1 MVEKKELTKER
12 PRRIAIYG
20 KAGIGKS
27 ITSSHLS
34 AALSHMGEKV
44 LQVGCD
50 PKRDSVALL
59 CGGIMPT
66 ILEQLKMVDA
76 ETEEPLQMT
85 EEILDKVIFKGYNDI
100 VCCES
105 GGPRPGIGCAGRG
118 VLVAVQLLEEF
129 NVLKRFGI
137 SFAIYDVLGDIV
149 CGGFS
154 QPMRGGSA
162 KEIYI
167 VTCGEPLTLY
177 ITNEILK
184 AVNRIINEGID
195 VGVAGLI
202 DNQRNVPHE
211 KEIVEEFAN
220 RVGIPVVAHV
230 PRSLKVQE
238 AEAMGKTVLEAFPD
252 SDQSEVYRGLAKKVL
267 ENSYVYTP
275 SPLSG
280 LDEIMETVKKMYLKK

>member
-1 MVEKKELTKER
+1 MDEKIEITKEI
-12 PRRIAIYG
+12 PKKIAIYG

-27 ITSSHLS
+27 ITSAHLS
-34 AALSHMGEKV
+34 VALSKMGEKV
-44 LQVGCD
+44 IPVGCD
-50 PKRDSVALL
+50 PPRDSVALL

-76 ETEEPLQMT
+76 ETEEPVEMT
-85 EEILDKVIFKGYNDI
+85 EEILDKVMFKGYNDI

-118 VLVAVQLLEEF
+118 VLVAIQLLEEF
-129 NVLKRFGI
+129 NVLKRFDI
-137 SFAIYDVLGDIV
+137 TFAIYDVLGDIV

-154 QPMRGGSA
+154 QPMRGGHA
-162 KEIYI
+162 KEVYI

-184 AVNRIINEGID
+184 AVDRIIGEGIE

-211 KEIVEEFAN
+211 KEIVEEFS
-220 RVGIPVVAHV
+220 RKVGVPVIEHI

-238 AEAMGKTVLEAFPD
+238 AESLGKTVLEAFPE
-252 SDQSEVYRGLAKKVL
+252 SDQSEVYRRLAKKVL
-267 ENSYVYTP
+267 ENKYIHIP

-280 LDEIMETVKKMYLKK
+280 MDEIMDTVKMYIKK

>member
-1 MVEKKELTKER
+1 MAERIEIFKEIPK
-12 PRRIAIYG
+12 RIAIYG

-34 AALSHMGEKV
+34 AALSEMGEKV
-44 LQVGCD
+44 LQIGCD

-76 ETEEPLQMT
+76 ETDEPVEMT
-85 EEILDKVIFKGYNDI
+85 EEILDKVMFKGYNGI

-118 VLVAVQLLEEF
+118 VFVAIQLLEEF
-129 NVLKRFGI
+129 NILKRFNI
-137 SFAIYDVLGDIV
+137 TFAIYDVLGDIV

-154 QPMRGGSA
+154 QPMRGGHT
-162 KEIYI
+162 KEVYI

-177 ITNEILK
+177 ITNEILR
-184 AVNRIINEGID
+184 ATNRIISEGIEF
-195 VGVAGLI
+195 GVAGLI
-202 DNQRNVPHE
+202 DNQRNVPQE
-211 KEIVEEFAN
+211 KEIVEEFGKK
-220 RVGIPVVAHV
+220 VGVPVIEHI

-252 SDQSEVYRGLAKKVL
+252 SDQAKVYRCLAKKVL
-267 ENSYVYTP
+267 ENKYAYTP

-280 LDEIMETVKKMYLKK
+280 MDEIMETVKMFIKK

>member
-154 QPMRGGSA
+154 QPMRSGSA

-167 VTCGEPLTLY
+167 VTCGELLTLY

-184 AVNRIINEGID
+184 AVKRIINEGID

-211 KEIVEEFAN
+211 KEIVEEFAKK
-220 RVGIPVVAHV
+220 VGVPVMAHV

-252 SDQSEVYRGLAKKVL
+252 SEQSEVYRGLAKKVL
-267 ENSYVYTP
+267 ENSYTYTP

-280 LDEIMETVKKMYLKK
+280 LDEIMETVKMYLKR

>member
-1 MVEKKELTKER
+1 MAEKKEITKEK

-34 AALSHMGEKV
+34 AALSNMGEKV

-129 NVLKRFGI
+129 NVLKRFGV

-184 AVNRIINEGID
+184 AVNRIINEGIE

-211 KEIVEEFAN
+211 KEIVEEFAKK
-220 RVGIPVVAHV
+220 VGVPVMAHV

-252 SDQSEVYRGLAKKVL
+252 SDQAGVYRGLAKKVL
-267 ENSYVYTP
+267 ENSYTYTP

-280 LDEIMETVKKMYLKK
+280 MDEIMDTVKMYLKK

>member
-1 MVEKKELTKER
+1 MAEKIEITHEI
-12 PRRIAIYG
+12 PRKIAIYG

-27 ITSSHLS
+27 VISAHLS
-34 AALSHMGEKV
+34 VALSKLGEKV
-44 LQVGCD
+44 IQVGCD
-50 PKRDSVALL
+50 PKRDSIALL

-76 ETEEPLQMT
+76 ETEEPVEMT
-85 EEILDKVIFKGYNDI
+85 EEILDKVMFRGYSD
-100 VCCES
+100 VLCCEA

-118 VLVAVQLLEEF
+118 VLVAVQILEEF
-129 NVLKRFGI
+129 NVFKRYSITFG
-137 SFAIYDVLGDIV
+137 IYDVLGDIV

-154 QPMRGGSA
+154 QPMRGGHA

-167 VTCGEPLTLY
+167 VVCGEPLTLY

-184 AVNRIINEGID
+184 AVDRITGEGIE

-211 KEIVEEFAN
+211 KEIVEEFGR
-220 RVGIPVVAHV
+220 RVGVPVMEHV

-252 SDQSEVYRGLAKKVL
+252 SDQAEVYRGLAKKML
-267 ENSYVYTP
+267 ENKHIYMP
-275 SPLSG
+275 SPLPG
-280 LDEIMETVKKMYLKK
+280 MDEIMDTVKMYIKR

>member
-167 VTCGEPLTLY
+167 VTCGELLTLY

-211 KEIVEEFAN
+211 KEIVEEFAKK
-220 RVGIPVVAHV
+220 VGVPVMAHV

-252 SDQSEVYRGLAKKVL
+252 SEQSEVYRGLAKKVL
-267 ENSYVYTP
+267 ENSYTYTP

-280 LDEIMETVKKMYLKK
+280 LDEIMETVKMYLRK

>member
-1 MVEKKELTKER
+1 MAERIEITKEI

-27 ITSSHLS
+27 IISAHLS
-34 AALSHMGEKV
+34 VALSKMGEKV
-44 LQVGCD
+44 IQVGCD

-76 ETEEPLQMT
+76 ETEEPVEMT
-85 EEILDKVIFKGYNDI
+85 EEILDKVMFKGYNDVI
-100 VCCES
+100 CCES

-118 VLVAVQLLEEF
+118 VLVAIQLLEEF
-129 NVLKRFGI
+129 NVLERFGI
-137 SFAIYDVLGDIV
+137 TFAIYDVLGDIV

-154 QPMRGGSA
+154 SPMRGGKA
-162 KEIYI
+162 REVYI
-167 VTCGEPLTLY
+167 IVCGEVLTLY

-184 AVNRIINEGID
+184 AVNRIIDEGIEI
-195 VGVAGLI
+195 GVAGLI

-211 KEIVEEFAN
+211 KERVEAFGKK
-220 RVGIPVVAHV
+220 VGVPLIEHV

-252 SDQSEVYRGLAKKVL
+252 SEQSEIYRGLAKKMF
-267 ENSYVYTP
+267 ENKYIYTP

-280 LDEIMETVKKMYLKK
+280 MDEIMDTVKTYTKK

>member
-1 MVEKKELTKER
+1 MAKKIEITKET

-34 AALSHMGEKV
+34 AALSKMGEKV
-44 LQVGCD
+44 IQVGCD

-66 ILEQLKMVDA
+66 ILEQLKLVDS
-76 ETEEPLQMT
+76 ETEEPIAMT

-129 NVLKRFGI
+129 NVLKRYGI
-137 SFAIYDVLGDIV
+137 TFAIYDVLGDIV

-154 QPMRGGSA
+154 QPMRAGNA
-162 KEIYI
+162 KEIY
-167 VTCGEPLTLY
+167 VVSCGEPLTLY

-184 AVNRIINEGID
+184 AVERIIAEGIE
-195 VGVAGLI
+195 VGIAGII

-211 KEIVEEFAN
+211 KEIVEEFGR
-220 RVGIPVVAHV
+220 RVGVPVIEHI

-238 AEAMGKTVLEAFPD
+238 AESMGKTVLEAFPD
-252 SDQSEVYRGLAKKVL
+252 SDQSGVYRTLAKKVL
-267 ENSYVYTP
+267 DNQHIYLP

-280 LDEIMETVKKMYLKK
+280 MDEIMETVRMFITK

>member
-1 MVEKKELTKER
+1 MGEKIEITKEI
-12 PRRIAIYG
+12 PRKIAIYG

-27 ITSSHLS
+27 ITSAHLS
-34 AALSHMGEKV
+34 VALSKMGEKV
-44 LQVGCD
+44 IQIGCD

-76 ETEEPLQMT
+76 ETEEPVEMT
-85 EEILDKVIFKGYNDI
+85 EEILDKVMFKGYNDI

-118 VLVAVQLLEEF
+118 VLVAIQLLEEF
-129 NVLKRFGI
+129 NVLKRFDI
-137 SFAIYDVLGDIV
+137 TFAIYDVLGDIV

-154 QPMRGGSA
+154 QPMRGGHA
-162 KEIYI
+162 KEVYI
-167 VTCGEPLTLY
+167 VICGEPLTLY

-184 AVNRIINEGID
+184 AVDRIIGEGIE

-202 DNQRNVPHE
+202 DNQRNVPYE
-211 KEIVEEFAN
+211 KEIVEEFS
-220 RVGIPVVAHV
+220 RKVGVPVIEHI

-238 AEAMGKTVLEAFPD
+238 AEALGKTVLEAFPE

-267 ENSYVYTP
+267 ENKYIHIP

-280 LDEIMETVKKMYLKK
+280 MDEIMDTVKMYIKK

>member
-1 MVEKKELTKER
+1 MGEKIEIAKEI
-12 PRRIAIYG
+12 PRKIAIYG

-27 ITSSHLS
+27 ITSAHLS
-34 AALSHMGEKV
+34 VALSKMGEKV
-44 LQVGCD
+44 IQIGCD

-76 ETEEPLQMT
+76 ETEEPVEMT
-85 EEILDKVIFKGYNDI
+85 EEILDKVMFKGYNDI

-118 VLVAVQLLEEF
+118 VLVAIQLLEEF
-129 NVLKRFGI
+129 NVLKRFDI
-137 SFAIYDVLGDIV
+137 TFAIYDVLGDIV

-154 QPMRGGSA
+154 QPMRGGHA
-162 KEIYI
+162 KEVYI

-184 AVNRIINEGID
+184 AVDRIIGEGIE

-211 KEIVEEFAN
+211 KEIVEEFS
-220 RVGIPVVAHV
+220 RKVGVPVIEHI

-238 AEAMGKTVLEAFPD
+238 AEALGKTVLEAFPE
-252 SDQSEVYRGLAKKVL
+252 SDQSEVYRRLAKKVL
-267 ENSYVYTP
+267 ENKYIHIP

-280 LDEIMETVKKMYLKK
+280 MDEIMDTVKMYIKK

>member
-1 MVEKKELTKER
+1 MAEKKELTKEK
-12 PRRIAIYG
+12 PRRIAVYG

-34 AALSHMGEKV
+34 AALSSMGEKV

-85 EEILDKVIFKGYNDI
+85 EELLDKVIFKGYNDI

-129 NVLKRFGI
+129 NVLKRFGV

-211 KEIVEEFAN
+211 KEIVEEFAKK
-220 RVGIPVVAHV
+220 VGVPVMAHV

-252 SDQSEVYRGLAKKVL
+252 SEQSEVYRGLAKQIL
-267 ENSYVYTP
+267 ENKYTYTP

-280 LDEIMETVKKMYLKK
+280 MDEIMDTVKMYLKR

>member
-1 MVEKKELTKER
+1 MGEKIEIAKEI
-12 PRRIAIYG
+12 PRKIAIYG

-27 ITSSHLS
+27 ITSAHLS
-34 AALSHMGEKV
+34 VALSKMGEKV
-44 LQVGCD
+44 IQIGCD

-76 ETEEPLQMT
+76 ETEEPVEMT
-85 EEILDKVIFKGYNDI
+85 EEILDKVMFKGYNDI

-118 VLVAVQLLEEF
+118 VLVAIQLLEEF
-129 NVLKRFGI
+129 NVLKRFDI
-137 SFAIYDVLGDIV
+137 TFAIYDVLGDIV

-154 QPMRGGSA
+154 QPMRGGHA
-162 KEIYI
+162 KEVYI
-167 VTCGEPLTLY
+167 VICGEPLTLY

-184 AVNRIINEGID
+184 AVDRIIGEGIE

-211 KEIVEEFAN
+211 KEIVEEFS
-220 RVGIPVVAHV
+220 RKVGVPVIEHI

-238 AEAMGKTVLEAFPD
+238 AEALGKTVLEAFPE

-267 ENSYVYTP
+267 ENKYVHIP

-280 LDEIMETVKKMYLKK
+280 MDEIMDTVKMYIKK

>member
-1 MVEKKELTKER
+1 MAERIEIKKEI

-34 AALSHMGEKV
+34 AALSKKGEKV

-76 ETEEPLQMT
+76 ETEEPVEMT
-85 EEILDKVIFKGYNDI
+85 EEILDKVIFKGYNGV

-105 GGPRPGIGCAGRG
+105 GGPRAGIGCAGRG
-118 VLVAVQLLEEF
+118 VLVAVQILEEF
-129 NVLKRFGI
+129 NVLKRFGVT
-137 SFAIYDVLGDIV
+137 FAIYDVLGDIV

-167 VTCGEPLTLY
+167 VACGEPLTLY

-184 AVNRIINEGID
+184 AVNRIISEGIE
-195 VGVAGLI
+195 VGVAGII

-211 KEIVEEFAN
+211 KEIVEEFA
-220 RVGIPVVAHV
+220 RKAGVPVVEHV

-252 SDQSEVYRGLAKKVL
+252 SDQSDVYRGLAKKVL
-267 ENSYVYTP
+267 ENKYVYMPT
-275 SPLSG
+275 PLSG
-280 LDEIMETVKKMYLKK
+280 MDEIMETVKMYLKK

>member
-1 MVEKKELTKER
+1 MAEKKELTKER

-129 NVLKRFGI
+129 SVLKRFGV

-154 QPMRGGSA
+154 QPMRSGSA

-211 KEIVEEFAN
+211 KEIVEEFAKK
-220 RVGIPVVAHV
+220 VGVPVMAHV

-252 SDQSEVYRGLAKKVL
+252 SEQSEVYRGLAKKVL
-267 ENSYVYTP
+267 ENSYTYTP

-280 LDEIMETVKKMYLKK
+280 MDEIMDTVKMYLKR

>member
-1 MVEKKELTKER
+1 MDEKIEITKEI
-12 PRRIAIYG
+12 PKKIAIYG

-27 ITSSHLS
+27 ITSAHLS
-34 AALSHMGEKV
+34 VALSKMGEKV
-44 LQVGCD
+44 IQVGCD

-59 CGGIMPT
+59 CGGIMST

-76 ETEEPLQMT
+76 ETEEPVEMT
-85 EEILDKVIFKGYNDI
+85 EEILDKVMFKGYNDI

-118 VLVAVQLLEEF
+118 VLVAIQLLEEF
-129 NVLKRFGI
+129 NVLKRFDI
-137 SFAIYDVLGDIV
+137 TFAIYDVLGDIV

-154 QPMRGGSA
+154 QPMRGGHA
-162 KEIYI
+162 KEVYI

-184 AVNRIINEGID
+184 AVDRIIGEGIE

-211 KEIVEEFAN
+211 KEIVEEFS
-220 RVGIPVVAHV
+220 RKVGVPVIEHI

-238 AEAMGKTVLEAFPD
+238 AEALGKTVLEAFPE
-252 SDQSEVYRGLAKKVL
+252 SDQSEAYRRLAKKVL
-267 ENSYVYTP
+267 ENKYIHIP

-280 LDEIMETVKKMYLKK
+280 MDEIMDTVKMYIKK

>member
-1 MVEKKELTKER
+1 MAERIEITKEI

-27 ITSSHLS
+27 ITSAHLS
-34 AALSHMGEKV
+34 VALSKMGEKV
-44 LQVGCD
+44 IQVGCD

-76 ETEEPLQMT
+76 ETEEPVEMT
-85 EEILDKVIFKGYNDI
+85 EEILDKVMFKGYSDI

-118 VLVAVQLLEEF
+118 VLVAIQLLEEF
-129 NVLKRFGI
+129 NVLKRFDI
-137 SFAIYDVLGDIV
+137 TFAIYDVLGDIV

-154 QPMRGGSA
+154 QPMRGGQA
-162 KEIYI
+162 KEVYI

-184 AVNRIINEGID
+184 AIDRIIGEGIE

-211 KEIVEEFAN
+211 KEIVEEFG
-220 RVGIPVVAHV
+220 RKVGVPVIEHV

-238 AEAMGKTVLEAFPD
+238 AEALGKTVLEAFPD
-252 SDQSEVYRGLAKKVL
+252 SDQSGVYRGLAKKML
-267 ENSYVYTP
+267 ENKYIYIP

-280 LDEIMETVKKMYLKK
+280 MDEIMDTVKMYIKK

>member
-1 MVEKKELTKER
+1 MGEKIEIIKEI
-12 PRRIAIYG
+12 PRKIAIYG

-27 ITSSHLS
+27 ITSAHLS
-34 AALSHMGEKV
+34 VALSKMGEKV
-44 LQVGCD
+44 IQIGCD

-76 ETEEPLQMT
+76 ETEEPVEMT
-85 EEILDKVIFKGYNDI
+85 EEILDKVMFKGYNDI

-118 VLVAVQLLEEF
+118 VLVAIQLLEEF
-129 NVLKRFGI
+129 NVLKRFDI
-137 SFAIYDVLGDIV
+137 TFAIYDVLGDIV

-154 QPMRGGSA
+154 QPMRGGHA
-162 KEIYI
+162 KEVYI
-167 VTCGEPLTLY
+167 VICGEPLTLY

-184 AVNRIINEGID
+184 AVDRIIGEGIE

-211 KEIVEEFAN
+211 KEIVEEFS
-220 RVGIPVVAHV
+220 RKVGVPVIEHI

-238 AEAMGKTVLEAFPD
+238 AEALGKTVLEAFPD

-267 ENSYVYTP
+267 ENKYIYIP

-280 LDEIMETVKKMYLKK
+280 MDEIMDTVKMYIKR

>member
-1 MVEKKELTKER
+1 MGEKIEITKEI
-12 PRRIAIYG
+12 PKKIAIYG

-27 ITSSHLS
+27 ITSAHLS
-34 AALSHMGEKV
+34 VALSKMGEKV
-44 LQVGCD
+44 IQVGCD

-76 ETEEPLQMT
+76 ETEEPVEMT
-85 EEILDKVIFKGYNDI
+85 EEILDKVMFKGYNDI

-118 VLVAVQLLEEF
+118 VLVAIQLLEEF
-129 NVLKRFGI
+129 NVLKRFDI
-137 SFAIYDVLGDIV
+137 TFAIYDVLGDIV

-154 QPMRGGSA
+154 QPMRGGHA
-162 KEIYI
+162 KEVYI

-184 AVNRIINEGID
+184 AVDRIIGEGIE

-211 KEIVEEFAN
+211 KEIVEEFS
-220 RVGIPVVAHV
+220 RKVGVPVIEHI

-238 AEAMGKTVLEAFPD
+238 AEALGKTVLEAFPE

-267 ENSYVYTP
+267 ENKYVYIP

-280 LDEIMETVKKMYLKK
+280 MDEVMDTVKMYIKK

>member
-1 MVEKKELTKER
+1 M
-12 PRRIAIYG
+12 I
-20 KAGIGKS
+20 
-27 ITSSHLS
+27 
-34 AALSHMGEKV
+34 
-44 LQVGCD
+44 QVGCD

-76 ETEEPLQMT
+76 ETEEPVEMT
-85 EEILDKVIFKGYNDI
+85 EEILDKVMFKGYNDI

-118 VLVAVQLLEEF
+118 VLVAIQLLEEF
-129 NVLKRFGI
+129 NVLKRFDI
-137 SFAIYDVLGDIV
+137 TFAIYDVLGDIV

-154 QPMRGGSA
+154 QPMRGGHA
-162 KEIYI
+162 KEVYI

-184 AVNRIINEGID
+184 AVDRIIGEGIE

-211 KEIVEEFAN
+211 KEIVEEFS
-220 RVGIPVVAHV
+220 RKVGVPVIEHI

-238 AEAMGKTVLEAFPD
+238 AEALGKTVLEAFPE

-267 ENSYVYTP
+267 ENKYIHIP
-275 SPLSG
+275 SPFSVM
-280 LDEIMETVKKMYLKK
+280 DEIMDTVKMYIKK

>member
-1 MVEKKELTKER
+1 MAEKKEITKEK

-129 NVLKRFGI
+129 NVLKRFGV

-211 KEIVEEFAN
+211 KEIVEEFAKK
-220 RVGIPVVAHV
+220 VGVPVMAHV

-252 SDQSEVYRGLAKKVL
+252 SEQSEVYRGLAKKVL
-267 ENSYVYTP
+267 ENNYTYTP

-280 LDEIMETVKKMYLKK
+280 MDEIMDTVKMYIKR

>member
-1 MVEKKELTKER
+1 MAERIEITKEI

-34 AALSHMGEKV
+34 VALSELGEKV
-44 LQVGCD
+44 IQVGCD

-76 ETEEPLQMT
+76 ETEEPVEMT
-85 EEILDKVIFKGYNDI
+85 EKILDKVMFKGYKD
-100 VCCES
+100 VLCCES

-137 SFAIYDVLGDIV
+137 TFGIYDVLGDIV

-154 QPMRGGSA
+154 QPMRGGHA
-162 KEIYI
+162 EEIYI
-167 VTCGEPLTLY
+167 VVCGEPLTLY

-184 AVNRIINEGID
+184 AVDRIVSEGIE

-211 KEIVEEFAN
+211 KDIVEEFG
-220 RVGIPVVAHV
+220 RKVGVPVIEHV

-238 AEAMGKTVLEAFPD
+238 AEARGKTVLEAFPD
-252 SDQSEVYRGLAKKVL
+252 SDQAEVYRGLAKIVL
-267 ENSYVYTP
+267 ENKYVYTP

-280 LDEIMETVKKMYLKK
+280 MDEIMDTVKMYIKK

>member
-1 MVEKKELTKER
+1 MAGKKEIIKEI

-34 AALSHMGEKV
+34 AALSEVGEKV
-44 LQVGCD
+44 IQVGCD

-66 ILEQLKMVDA
+66 ILEQLKMVDS
-76 ETEEPLQMT
+76 ETEEPVEMT

-129 NVLKRFGI
+129 NVMKRFGI
-137 SFAIYDVLGDIV
+137 TFAIYDVLGDIV

-154 QPMRGGSA
+154 QPMRGGNA
-162 KEIYI
+162 REIYI

-177 ITNEILK
+177 VTNEILK
-184 AVNRIINEGID
+184 AVDRILAEGID

-211 KEIVEEFAN
+211 TEIVEEFGK
-220 RVGIPVVAHV
+220 RVGVPVVEHI

-238 AEAMGKTVLEAFPD
+238 AESTGRTVLEAFPD
-252 SDQSEVYRGLAKKVL
+252 SEQSAVYRKLAKKVL
-267 ENSYVYTP
+267 ENKYVYTP
-275 SPLSG
+275 TPLAG
-280 LDEIMETVKKMYLKK
+280 LDEIMDTVKAYIK

>member
-1 MVEKKELTKER
+1 MAGKKEIIKEI

-34 AALSHMGEKV
+34 AALSEVGEKV
-44 LQVGCD
+44 IQVGCD

-66 ILEQLKMVDA
+66 ILEQLKMVDS
-76 ETEEPLQMT
+76 ETEEPVEMT

-129 NVLKRFGI
+129 NVMKRFGI
-137 SFAIYDVLGDIV
+137 TFAIYDVLGDIV

-154 QPMRGGSA
+154 QPMRGGNA
-162 KEIYI
+162 REIYI

-177 ITNEILK
+177 VTNEILK
-184 AVNRIINEGID
+184 AVDRILAEGID

-211 KEIVEEFAN
+211 TEIVEEFGK
-220 RVGIPVVAHV
+220 RVGVPVVEHI

-238 AEAMGKTVLEAFPD
+238 AESTGRTVLEAFPD
-252 SDQSEVYRGLAKKVL
+252 SEQSAVYRKLAKKVL
-267 ENSYVYTP
+267 ENKYVYTP
-275 SPLSG
+275 TPLAG
-280 LDEIMETVKKMYLKK
+280 LDEIMDTVRAYIK

>member
-1 MVEKKELTKER
+1 MAEKKELTKER

-129 NVLKRFGI
+129 SVLKRFGV

-154 QPMRGGSA
+154 QPMRSGSA

-202 DNQRNVPHE
+202 DNQRNVLHE
-211 KEIVEEFAN
+211 KEIVEEFAKK
-220 RVGIPVVAHV
+220 VGVPVMAHV

-252 SDQSEVYRGLAKKVL
+252 SEQSEVYRGLAKKVL
-267 ENSYVYTP
+267 ENSYTYTP

-280 LDEIMETVKKMYLKK
+280 MDEIMDTVKMYLKR